1 MILESESARSPTYYK
16 IVTKKEK
23 LEKLFYQPLIEV
35 TQHFKATCF
44 HEAYIWSLSFWNGLQ
59 FYRKCF
65 TIIKISFLDIFNA
78 FSSFSSQ
85 DDNRQLKSV
94 FWVWD
99 AAA

>member
-44 HEAYIWSLSFWNGLQ
+44 HEAYI
-59 FYRKCF
+59 
-65 TIIKISFLDIFNA
+65 
-78 FSSFSSQ
+78 
-85 DDNRQLKSV
+85 
-94 FWVWD
+94 
-99 AAA
+99 